1 MFIRNPEVLIFVV
14 DYDFSAQTSSEER
27 IPLEARRTQQ
37 VILRAVQRLPY
48 FDSWFNDGDTAM
60 LGGLTIWGDIR
71 YAVRIMCRTPLF
83 TATVVLTVAIAIA
96 ANATIFT
103 IVNAAMIRSLPYA
116 EPNRIMQVVEKN
128 DKLNLPTFAASV
140 LNFLSWRELT
150 QSFEQ
155 LAGVGYATFT
165 LSGSGEPEQL
175 SGNRISPV
183 LTRVLGTRLIA
194 GREFRADEEKP
205 GGAAVAMIGE
215 GLWKRRFAADPA
227 LVGKTISLDGV
238 PTTIVGIAPASLKLI
253 GGGDVYMPLTIDPSK
268 ELRLNHVIT
277 VFGKLKPGVTPQQAQ
292 AEMDTISARVG
303 QQYPEVRYWGIHLLS
318 LFDTFVAPDLK
329 TGLVVLLVAVEF
341 VLLIACANIANLL
354 LARAATRQKEMAV
367 RTALGATRSR
377 LIRQLL
383 VESVA
388 LAILGG
394 GLGLLGALGAV
405 RVLTRS
411 LPEGTLP
418 FPDVSVDSSVLWF
431 GFALTIA
438 TGLLFGLAPAWRIAT
453 AKANDML
460 KEGGRGS
467 TGGIR
472 SWLRD
477 SLAAGEVALAT
488 VLLIGAGL
496 LLQSLAHLQRVA
508 LGFDSSGLMTFQLA
522 PPVPQYPLADK
533 GPNLYHALVEDLQSI
548 PGVLSATVCSGIP
561 FGAGNYAR
569 HPMITTEASVLPPG
583 TAVPVDWRSISPG
596 YFDTMRIP
604 LLRGRTF
611 TDGDVRTAP
620 LVMVVSQSTA
630 QKFFGDA
637 DPIGKTLRP
646 SAKPE
651 LAYAIIGVVG
661 DVRDQALNQQTPTL
675 YYSIPQRGS
684 WPLMDVVVRTEAGT
698 DGSAEA
704 LMPSIRQRI
713 HDLDAGLA
721 LANVKTMDQWLSNS
735 AAQPRLNTV
744 LLTTFAAIALLIA
757 AIGIYG
763 VLAYSVNQRTREI
776 GLRMALGA
784 TPGSVLQLIVSQG
797 MKMVL
802 VGIGIGLAGG
812 LASGRAVSS
821 LVFGVP
827 VRDPTT
833 FSLVSVVLIG
843 VALAACIVPARRA
856 ARVDPMV
863 ALREE

>member
-1 MFIRNPEVLIFVV
+1 MF
-14 DYDFSAQTSSEER
+14 QSS
-27 IPLEARRTQQ
+27 
-37 VILRAVQRLPY
+37 V
-48 FDSWFNDGDTAM
+48 
-60 LGGLTIWGDIR
+60 IWGEIR
-71 YAVRIMCRTPLF
+71 YAVRIMCRTRLF

-103 IVNAAMIRSLPYA
+103 VVNAVMIRSLPFA
-116 EPNRIMQVVEKN
+116 EPNRIMQVAEKN

-140 LNFLSWRELT
+140 LNFLSWREQT

-155 LAGVGYATFT
+155 LGGVGYATFT
-165 LSGSGEPEQL
+165 LSGNGEPEQL
-175 SGNRISPV
+175 TGNRISPV
-183 LTRVLGTRLIA
+183 LTQVLGTRLLA

-215 GLWKRRFAADPA
+215 GLWKRRFAADPV
-227 LVGKTISLDGV
+227 LVGRTISLDGV
-238 PTTIVGIAPASLKLI
+238 PTLIVGIAPASLKLI
-253 GGGDVYMPLTIDPSK
+253 GGGDVYTPLTIDPSK

-277 VFGKLKPGVTPQQAQ
+277 VFGKLRPGVTPQQAQ

-303 QQYPEVRYWGIHLLS
+303 KQYPEVRYWGIHLLS
-318 LFDTFVAPDLK
+318 LFDTFVTPDLK
-329 TGLVVLLVAVEF
+329 TGLLVLLVAVVF

-367 RTALGATRSR
+367 RTALGATRGR

-394 GLGLLGALGAV
+394 GAGLLGAMGAV

-411 LPEGTLP
+411 LPAGTLP
-418 FPDVSVDSSVLWF
+418 VPDVAVDSNVLWF
-431 GFALTIA
+431 SFALTIT
-438 TGLLFGLAPAWRIAT
+438 TGLLFGLVPAWRIAT
-453 AKANDML
+453 AKVNDTL

-472 SWLRD
+472 NRLRD
-477 SLAAGEVALAT
+477 SLAAAEIALAAI
-488 VLLIGAGL
+488 LLIGAGL
-496 LLQSLAHLQRVA
+496 LMQSLANLQRVR

-533 GPNLYHALVEDLQSI
+533 GPNLYHSLIENLQSI
-548 PGVLSATVCSGIP
+548 PGVRSAAVSSGIP

-569 HPMITTEASVLPPG
+569 HPMITTEASVLPPE
-583 TAVPVDWRSISPG
+583 TAVPIDWRSVSPG

-604 LLRGRTF
+604 LLRGRSF

-630 QKFFGDA
+630 QKFFGDT
-637 DPIGKTLRP
+637 DPIGRTLRP

-651 LAYAIIGVVG
+651 LAYAIVGVVG
-661 DVRDQALNQQTPTL
+661 DVRDQALNQETPSL

-684 WPLMDVVVRTEAGT
+684 WPLMDVVVRT
-698 DGSAEA
+698 DGSPEA
-704 LMPSIRQRI
+704 LLPAIRQRI

-721 LANVKTMDQWLSNS
+721 LANVNTMDQWLSNS

-744 LLTTFAAIALLIA
+744 LLTAGAAVALLIA

-784 TPGSVLQLIVSQG
+784 TPRSVLHLIVRQG
-797 MKMVL
+797 MKVVL
-802 VGIGIGLAGG
+802 VGVGIGLGGG
-812 LASGRAVSS
+812 LALGRAVSS

-827 VRDPTT
+827 VRDPAT
-833 FSLVSVVLIG
+833 FSLVAVVLTA
-843 VALAACIVPARRA
+843 VALAACIIPARRA

-863 ALREE
+863 ALRED

>member
-1 MFIRNPEVLIFVV
+1 ML
-14 DYDFSAQTSSEER
+14 
-27 IPLEARRTQQ
+27 
-37 VILRAVQRLPY
+37 
-48 FDSWFNDGDTAM
+48 DSY
-60 LGGLTIWGDIR
+60 TIWGDIR
-71 YAVRIMCRTPLF
+71 YAVRIMCRAPIF

-103 IVNAAMIRSLPYA
+103 IVNAVMIRSLPYA
-116 EPNRIMQVVEKN
+116 EPNRIMQVAEKN

-140 LNFLSWRELT
+140 LNFLSWREQT

-155 LAGVGYATFT
+155 LGGMGYATFT

-175 SGNRISPV
+175 SGNRISPA

-227 LVGKTISLDGV
+227 LVGKTISLDGG

-253 GGGDVYMPLTIDPSK
+253 GGGDVYVPLTIDPSK

-303 QQYPEVRYWGIHLLS
+303 QQYPEVRYWGIHLIS
-318 LFDTFVAPDLK
+318 LFDTFVTPDLK

-354 LARAATRQKEMAV
+354 LARAATRQKEIAV

-383 VESVA
+383 VESVS

-394 GLGLLGALGAV
+394 GLGLLGAVGAV
-405 RVLTRS
+405 RGLTRS

-453 AKANDML
+453 AKANEML
-460 KEGGRGS
+460 KEGSRGS

-477 SLAAGEVALAT
+477 ILAGGEVALAT

-496 LLQSLAHLQRVA
+496 LLQSLAHLQSVH

-533 GPNLYHALVEDLQSI
+533 APNLYHALVENLQSI
-548 PGVLSATVCSGIP
+548 PGVRSAAVCSGIP

-604 LLRGRTF
+604 LLKGRTF
-611 TDGDVRTAP
+611 TDADIRTAP

-637 DPIGKTLRP
+637 NPIGKTLRP

-651 LAYAIIGVVG
+651 LAYAIVGVVG

-684 WPLMDVVVRTEAGT
+684 WPLMDVVVRT
-698 DGSAEA
+698 DGSPEA

-784 TPGSVLQLIVSQG
+784 TPGSVLQLIVGQG
-797 MKMVL
+797 MKVVL

-812 LASGRAVSS
+812 LALGRTVSS

-827 VRDPTT
+827 VRDPAT
-833 FSLVSVVLIG
+833 FGLVSLVLAG
-843 VALAACIVPARRA
+843 VALAACIIPARRA

>member
-1 MFIRNPEVLIFVV
+1 MFQN
-14 DYDFSAQTSSEER
+14 SA
-27 IPLEARRTQQ
+27 
-37 VILRAVQRLPY
+37 
-48 FDSWFNDGDTAM
+48 
-60 LGGLTIWGDIR
+60 IWGDIR
-71 YAVRIMCRTPLF
+71 YAVRIMTRAPLF
-83 TATVVLTVAIAIA
+83 TVTVVATVAIAIA

-103 IVNAAMIRSLPYA
+103 VVNAVMIRALPFA
-116 EPNRIMQVVEKN
+116 EPNRIMQVAEKN
-128 DKLNLPTFAASV
+128 DKLNLPTFGASV
-140 LNFLSWRELT
+140 LNFLSWREQT

-155 LAGVGYATFT
+155 IAGVGYATFT
-165 LSGSGEPEQL
+165 LSGNGEPEQL
-175 SGNRISPV
+175 TGNRISPA
-183 LTRVLGTRLIA
+183 LTHVLGTRLLE
-194 GREFRADEEKP
+194 GREFKADEEKP

-215 GLWKRRFAADPA
+215 GLWKRRFASDPA

-238 PTTIVGIAPASLKLI
+238 PTTIVGIAPAGLKLI
-253 GGGDVYMPLTIDPSK
+253 GGGDVYTPLTIDPSK

-277 VFGKLKPGVTPQQAQ
+277 VFGRLRPGVTPQQAQ
-292 AEMDTISARVG
+292 SEMDTISARVG
-303 QQYPEVRYWGIHLLS
+303 KQYPEVRYWGIHLLS

-329 TGLVVLLVAVEF
+329 TGLLVLLVAVVF

-388 LAILGG
+388 LAVLGG
-394 GLGLLGALGAV
+394 GIGLLGAVGAV

-411 LPEGTLP
+411 LPDGTLP
-418 FPDVSVDSSVLWF
+418 FPNVAVDSNVLWF

-438 TGLLFGLAPAWRIAT
+438 TGLLFGLAPAWRIAGVKT
-453 AKANDML
+453 NDTL

-472 SWLRD
+472 TWVRD
-477 SLAAGEVALAT
+477 SLAAGEVALAA

-496 LLQSLAHLQRVA
+496 LMQSLSNLQRVR

-522 PPVPQYPLADK
+522 PPAPQYPLADK
-533 GPNLYHALVEDLQSI
+533 GPDLYHSLIENLQTI
-548 PGVLSATVCSGIP
+548 PGVRSAAVSSGIP
-561 FGAGNYAR
+561 FGAGNYTR
-569 HPMITTEASVLPPG
+569 HPMITTESSVLPPG
-583 TAVPVDWRSISPG
+583 TAVPIDWRSVSPG
-596 YFDTMRIP
+596 YFDTMHIP
-604 LLRGRTF
+604 MLRGRTF
-611 TDGDVRTAP
+611 TDADIRTSQQ
-620 LVMVVSQSTA
+620 VMVVSQSTA

-637 DPIGKTLRP
+637 DPIGKALRP

-651 LAYAIIGVVG
+651 LAYTIVGVVG
-661 DVRDQALNQQTPTL
+661 DVRDQALNQETPTL

-684 WPLMDVVVRTEAGT
+684 WPLMDVVVRSEART

-704 LMPSIRQRI
+704 LLPSIRQRI
-713 HDLDAGLA
+713 HDIDAGLA
-721 LANVKTMDQWLSNS
+721 LANVNTMDQWLSNS

-744 LLTTFAAIALLIA
+744 LLATFAIVALLIA

-784 TPGSVLQLIVSQG
+784 TPRSVLQLIVGQG
-797 MKMVL
+797 MKVVL
-802 VGIGIGLAGG
+802 IGVGIGLVGG
-812 LASGRAVSS
+812 LALGRAVSS

-827 VRDPTT
+827 VHDPAT
-833 FSLVSVVLIG
+833 FGLVGVVLTG
-843 VALAACIVPARRA
+843 VALAACIIPARRA